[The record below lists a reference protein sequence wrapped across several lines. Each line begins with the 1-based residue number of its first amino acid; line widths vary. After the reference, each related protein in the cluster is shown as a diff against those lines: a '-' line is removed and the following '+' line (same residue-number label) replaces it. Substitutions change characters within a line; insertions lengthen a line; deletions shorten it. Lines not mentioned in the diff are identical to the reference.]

1 MQYKAFLD
9 GIQSLLV
16 SSKVQ
21 KYLDEVWLLILQAT
35 ALDAA
40 PKEFDENKPDN
51 LLEQTFISGHCMVKL
66 DRTEF
71 QFLWGLSI
79 LVLFHS
85 HQLVKNSS
93 LKINLDS
100 RQDIKLGEFILHRP
114 DDKKPCDQ
122 VLPVLLSL
130 TREVFFS
137 NNFLSV
143 DICQE
148 LLQVSLLL
156 IHPYLPNCRNC

>member
-1 MQYKAFLD
+1 MQR
-9 GIQSLLV
+9 
-16 SSKVQ
+16 
-21 KYLDEVWLLILQAT
+21 YLDEVWLLILQAT

-40 PKEFDENKPDN
+40 PVEFDENKPEN

-66 DRTEF
+66 DRSEF

-79 LVLFHS
+79 LELFHS
-85 HQLVKNSS
+85 CQSVKNNS
-93 LKINLDS
+93 LKINLES
-100 RQDIKLGEFILHRP
+100 RQDKMFGEFIVHRL
-114 DDKKPCDQ
+114 DNKKPCDQ

-130 TREVFFS
+130 TTEVFFS

-156 IHPYLPNCRNC
+156 LHSCFPNCKTC